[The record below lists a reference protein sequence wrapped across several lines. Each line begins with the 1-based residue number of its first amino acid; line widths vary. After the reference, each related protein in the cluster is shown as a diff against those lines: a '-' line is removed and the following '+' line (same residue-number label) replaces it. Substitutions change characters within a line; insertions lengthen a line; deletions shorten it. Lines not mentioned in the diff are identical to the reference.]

1 MSAADV
7 ARGKD
12 LARNGIHAPGPSV
25 AEVPWPDEPPPDA
38 EHQGDDEEPEAT
50 TWEPVDLGPYLRGD
64 FVRPEPTIGAIRSDG
79 QRFIYPGREHSVLG
93 ETESGKTWLALACVA
108 AELVRGNR
116 VVYLHYEESDPGST
130 IERLRLLGVTAED
143 ITDRLR
149 FAAPSRPVRSEWLS
163 ALLDPAPVL
172 VVHDGVNEAMSLHG
186 ADIMAADGA
195 SSFRRRLIMPCL
207 RAGAATLA
215 CDHLPKN
222 IEGRGRDAYG
232 SVHKGNAIDGA
243 RFVIENTK
251 PFGRGLRGV
260 SYVFVTKD
268 RPGQLRA
275 QGKPS
280 SIPGKTFFGTLVVD
294 ADLASSADFR
304 LGLYPPAD
312 DDAPKSGN
320 TAADNA
326 DAVHAVIDGLPK
338 NTVASMRLLYA
349 EMRKAGHTLRDSAIR
364 SAVDDLIVDGR
375 VLEVPG
381 RRGAR
386 GYKTVTDCGPA
397 TPADSDRVPI
407 CVPTPPTGGG
417 TQSDAVAVTASDAV
431 GRSGTQSKKL
441 QPKTPNTS
449 TTPEGTNE

>member
-1 MSAADV
+1 MSAADI
-7 ARGKD
+7 ARGAE
-12 LARNGIHAPGPSV
+12 LARNGIHLPKLTTDADI
-25 AEVPWPDEPPPDA
+25 PWPDEPAPDD
-38 EHQGDDEEPEAT
+38 EHQGDEVAEAT
-50 TWEPVDLGPYLRGD
+50 TWEPVDLGPYLRGE
-64 FVRPEPTIGAIRSDG
+64 FVQPEPTLGAVRSDG
-79 QRFIYPGREHSVLG
+79 QRFIYPGREHTLLG

-108 AELVRGNR
+108 AELVRGER
-116 VVYLHYEESDPGST
+116 VVYVHYEESDPGST
-130 IERLRLLGVTAED
+130 IERLRLLGVPPSD

-149 FAAPSRPVRSEWLS
+149 FAAPSRPVRSEWLA

-172 VVHDGVNEAMSLHG
+172 VIHDGVNEAMSLHG

-195 SSFRRRLIMPCL
+195 SAFRRRLIMPCL

-243 RFVIENTK
+243 RLVIENTK
-251 PFGRGLRGV
+251 PFGRGLRGA

-275 QGKPS
+275 HGKPS
-280 SIPGKTFFGTLVVD
+280 SVPGKTFFGTLVVD
-294 ADLASSADFR
+294 DGPAAGADF
-304 LGLYPPAD
+304 LGFYPPAE
-312 DDAPKSGN
+312 DDAPKSGS

-326 DAVHAVIDGLPK
+326 DAVYAVIDALPK

-349 EMRKAGHTLRDSAIR
+349 QVRKAGHTLRDSVIR

-375 VLEVPG
+375 VTEVPG

-386 GYKTVTDCGPA
+386 GYKTVADRGPA
-397 TPADSDRVPI
+397 DPADSDRVPN
-407 CVPTPPTGGG
+407 CVPSPPTGAG

-431 GRSGTQSKKL
+431 GRSGTQSRKS
-441 QPKTPNTS
+441 TS
-449 TTPEGTNE
+449 SERAK